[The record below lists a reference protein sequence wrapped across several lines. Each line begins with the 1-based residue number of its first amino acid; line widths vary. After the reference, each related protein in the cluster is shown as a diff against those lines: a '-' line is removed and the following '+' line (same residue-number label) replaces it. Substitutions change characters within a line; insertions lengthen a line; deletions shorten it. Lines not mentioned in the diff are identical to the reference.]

1 MDNRPTAHED
11 KYKNWSDCYVLT
23 QTNDH
28 TSYFNDGTIQYIE
41 DELNK
46 LINSLNTYYNETRQT
61 TSGSANDSDKDDCDE
76 YLDEA
81 LKRLYVLGLDL
92 YTKREK
98 DTTLQLFGE
107 IDESSLSCSQLLNSD
122 EETMEDYKVL
132 KDENINHS
140 SSDNNEDFA
149 GTKIHSFTI
158 LGKTYKYDS
167 PVAWKKMLI
176 QVFKDIDSVKHDALY
191 RLAKEGFSAN
201 AKRKTSKFHLAS
213 APQNLREDE
222 KISDGIYIESNLS
235 ADMIYKVIKSI
246 MQALKIPSTAFSVET
261 TRSDKE
267 KEGRDS
273 TLVQSNTDV
282 SRVENLAP
290 PTTIYFYKL
299 KKYNTVARMIV
310 NSTNEYVVLKG
321 SDIIPATYHTNPDS
335 QALKLQAKYKTDIL
349 DGKTIKD
356 ISFKSSSAA
365 AKFVGGCSLSGNV
378 VWVDSNGI
386 SLGKKNTTKS

>member
-1 MDNRPTAHED
+1 M
-11 KYKNWSDCYVLT
+11 
-23 QTNDH
+23 
-28 TSYFNDGTIQYIE
+28 
-41 DELNK
+41 
-46 LINSLNTYYNETRQT
+46 
-61 TSGSANDSDKDDCDE
+61 
-76 YLDEA
+76 
-81 LKRLYVLGLDL
+81 DL